1 MLNPSTP
8 YLTNQLFANQT
19 KTIDLLNL
27 VATQAYKISICFFNT
42 THIIDFFTFTAMNLL
57 HRIKDITSSL
67 LSPAETIPAEA
78 LAKYPLRAYNAARH
92 GQRHTALCYAP
103 ATNMYFSQTGEVGV
117 CCHNM
122 EFSAGRYPAQTLK
135 EIWNSDAA
143 KAMREDMRQYKLG
156 KGCEICEADL
166 VTGSFE
172 EVRARHFD
180 HIPRRTDYPTQME
193 FLLTNT
199 CNLECVMCKGEFSSS
214 IRQNRE
220 KLPPIQN
227 VYDDAFLEQL
237 KEFIPYLHETR
248 FSGSGEAFLI
258 DVNYKIWELIIA
270 LNPKCKIMVQTNSTV
285 LNSKIKDLLEKG
297 NFHIGVSLDS
307 LKKEVFEA
315 IRPGAKFERVMENIH
330 YFNAYCQ
337 RNKRKFNISTCVM
350 RQNWEELPAFV
361 KFSNKLGAIQN
372 FHKVWFPRE
381 HALFNLPEAELLSIH
396 TYLAPHNF
404 PTQTLLQKMNNNHY
418 AYFVDTVQ
426 RWYKDAHLGLTPT
439 DEIVKD
445 EAALSLPDIE
455 LKPYLF
461 KKIDV
466 CFVSKSHS
474 PRIKNSMPNEE
485 LKLKINEL
493 ICALDSEKTA
503 ATALR
508 QMCVVDTLDLISALN
523 NHTTSELLAMA
534 NDF

>member
-1 MLNPSTP
+1 M
-8 YLTNQLFANQT
+8 
-19 KTIDLLNL
+19 
-27 VATQAYKISICFFNT
+27 ATQAYKISICFFNT

-57 HRIKDITSSL
+57 HRIKDITTSL

-270 LNPKCKIMVQTNSTV
+270 LNPKCKIMVQTNGTV

-372 FHKVWFPRE
+372 FHKVWFPRKY
-381 HALFNLPEAELLSIH
+381 ALFNLTANELKSIH
-396 TYLAPHNF
+396 HHLSCYDFDTKSISEKQNR
-404 PTQTLLQKMNNNHY
+404 NHY
-418 AYFVDTVQ
+418 KYFESVVAG
-426 RWYKDAHLGLTPT
+426 WYKDAQMIEDESNLYLNGSADELKDILFTKIKNHLLDKSVDFDGGVEMDLKQIKDKIEAVLNTFDNPDMMKGAIIEMNRADLNIVINILKETPVT
-439 DEIVKD
+439 N
-445 EAALSLPDIE
+445 LIE
-455 LKPYLF
+455 L
-461 KKIDV
+461 
-466 CFVSKSHS
+466 SKQHLTQH
-474 PRIKNSMPNEE
+474 NSE
-485 LKLKINEL
+485 
-493 ICALDSEKTA
+493 
-503 ATALR
+503 
-508 QMCVVDTLDLISALN
+508 
-523 NHTTSELLAMA
+523 HTE
-534 NDF
+534 